1 MQREVLE
8 SAAVYTPKWR
18 TGNSTI
24 TGASAGKGCAK
35 ATMGAW
41 SQAVERKPTLNS
53 QLMRRTEKVIVP
65 FNADALEM

>member
-1 MQREVLE
+1 
-8 SAAVYTPKWR
+8 
-18 TGNSTI
+18 
-24 TGASAGKGCAK
+24 
-35 ATMGAW
+35 MGAW